1 MKLKSWLSKILL
13 LAESFSHSN
22 AQQDILA
29 KYPTMNINV
38 KEIWNIDKTDA
49 FDGNMNACDAISDIY
64 LGTEVSGLSNIPPYN
79 LTNIMKIIHTS
90 SFKVLMA
97 SHNVTMTIDI
107 SIYIYPW
114 YSYWYHYWY
123 CYRYSINRMS
133 WEYWHWWRWVWWE
146 SECWWYLEKWTHVST
161 DQFASK
167 HFKTNIFS
175 DIWK

>member
-64 LGTEVSGLSNIPPYN
+64 LGTEVSGLSNILPTIS
-79 LTNIMKIIHTS
+79 LTSYK
-90 SFKVLMA
+90 
-97 SHNVTMTIDI
+97 
-107 SIYIYPW
+107 
-114 YSYWYHYWY
+114 YSTHYHY
-123 CYRYSINRMS
+123 SNNGI
-133 WEYWHWWRWVWWE
+133 
-146 SECWWYLEKWTHVST
+146 
-161 DQFASK
+161 A
-167 HFKTNIFS
+167 
-175 DIWK
+175 